1 VRQPQQGLSARVS
14 DLEGGDHVAQIGAAR
29 VVPTRVE
36 LHRAQLVERVVAQQG
51 ARIIA
56 VEAPVLRR
64 GGVHVVQLVA
74 VDARDLELRLREGG
88 QGVAA
93 DQRGRVVTQGQLA

>member
-1 VRQPQQGLSARVS
+1 MS
-14 DLEGGDHVAQIGAAR
+14 DLEGRDHVAQIGAAR
-29 VVPTRVE
+29 VVPAGVE
-36 LHRAQLVERVVAQQG
+36 FQRAQLVERVVAQQG
-51 ARIIA
+51 ARMSA